1 MFICTVVDTKLH
13 ERRRLMIRVPDL
25 ATDRAGVVPSSFH
38 AALGVWW
45 RRGRGSLWFLDPE
58 ASASG
63 LKLEMMDSCI
73 RSVDEW
79 VGEHEGGGC
88 GSGDNGDVGD
98 RG

>member
-1 MFICTVVDTKLH
+1 
-13 ERRRLMIRVPDL
+13 MIRVPDL
-25 ATDRAGVVPSSFH
+25 ATDRAGVVPGSFH

-79 VGEHEGGGC
+79 MGEDVDFARHD
-88 GSGDNGDVGD
+88 GSIVGD
-98 RG
+98 GREEQIERRLGT